1 MGIIEQILAD
11 KLFFQTGVES
21 NDLDNATEK
30 LNLEK
35 DAEF

>member
-11 KLFFQTGVES
+11 KVFFQTWVES
-21 NDLDNATEK
+21 NELDNATEK